1 MVGYDF
7 MIDEDLNP
15 WLIQINMSPSM
26 DHSTPVTKRLV
37 KMVQKDVANLI
48 TASAKKK
55 EKNCGLFT
63 CIYKGD
69 EDLQHYRA
77 FAS

>member
-55 EKNCGLFT
+55 
-63 CIYKGD
+63 
-69 EDLQHYRA
+69 
-77 FAS
+77 